1 MTATYSL
8 TKAELNADFIESVKK
23 TFKTNRI
30 TILVTE
36 ELDETEI
43 FLADAERLKRLDKSI
58 AQLRAGNV
66 VKIDLDKILV
76 ENGL

>member
-8 TKAELNADFIESVKK
+8 TKAELNADFIESIKK

-30 TILVTE
+30 TILVEE
-36 ELDETEI
+36 ELDETEMI
-43 FLADAERLKRLDKSI
+43 LADAERLKRLDKSI

-66 VKIDLDKILV
+66 VKIDLDKILI

>member
-8 TKAELNADFIESVKK
+8 TKAELNADFIESIKK

-30 TILVTE
+30 TILVEE

-43 FLADAERLKRLDKSI
+43 ILADAERLKRLDKSI
-58 AQLRAGNV
+58 AQLRVANV
-66 VKIDLDKILV
+66 IKIDLDKILI